1 MVWIIAII
9 AWVAFSIVAGF
20 IAQNKG
26 RSFFGFLLLS
36 LILSPVIGVLAAFGA
51 QPNTDDKIYAGELKW
66 CRYCGES
73 FPRDAIECCYC
84 EAAVWQGP
92 PSNTEPRRKAQS

>member
-1 MVWIIAII
+1 VAWIIAII
-9 AWVAFSIVAGF
+9 TWVAFAIVAGF

-36 LILSPVIGVLAAFGA
+36 LILSPVTGVLAAFGA
-51 QPNTDDKIYAGELKW
+51 LPNTDDKIYAGELKW

-84 EAAVWQGP
+84 EAAVWQSP

>member
-1 MVWIIAII
+1 MEHCDHYV
-9 AWVAFSIVAGF
+9 
-20 IAQNKG
+20 G
-26 RSFFGFLLLS
+26 RLRNSCGIYRTKQRPIFLRVLTSLS

-51 QPNTDDKIYAGELKW
+51 LPNTDDKIYAGELKW

-84 EAAVWQGP
+84 EAAVWQSP